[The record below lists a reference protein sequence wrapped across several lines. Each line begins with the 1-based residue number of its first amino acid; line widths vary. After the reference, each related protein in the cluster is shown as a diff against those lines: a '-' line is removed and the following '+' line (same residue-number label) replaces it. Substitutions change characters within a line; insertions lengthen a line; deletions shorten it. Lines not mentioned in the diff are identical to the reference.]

1 MNTMTSRNVVNARQ
15 DSFDPTR
22 RMIGFRCTTVKPRT
36 LVKSV
41 GVAAI
46 ALMSM
51 VGMPSPT
58 RAQHEEKAQ
67 EHQTQQHHTSNTG
80 NRNTRGRNTERGRE
94 GRGRITE
101 GHFRENF
108 GEGHRF
114 RIDPLDFN
122 AGFFGYGGYEFGFME
137 PWPVGWAYTDDV
149 YVDFIDGDYV
159 IVNPMYPGVTI
170 GLTLR

>member
-67 EHQTQQHHTSNTG
+67 EHQTTTAEWSMERDHIQTVSLGWSICVQQIQG
-80 NRNTRGRNTERGRE
+80 NC
-94 GRGRITE
+94 
-101 GHFRENF
+101 
-108 GEGHRF
+108 
-114 RIDPLDFN
+114 
-122 AGFFGYGGYEFGFME
+122 
-137 PWPVGWAYTDDV
+137 
-149 YVDFIDGDYV
+149 
-159 IVNPMYPGVTI
+159 
-170 GLTLR
+170 